1 LADLQNLW
9 DCGGQNA
16 FTDNYLTA
24 QKDTIFTNVAVLI
37 YVFDITSTE
46 WESDLKYFED
56 IIGTL
61 RENSSEAGIWV
72 LINKMDLADKEDPAR
87 KKYAE
92 KKAEIL
98 AVDERVSQET
108 ERKGLLRVFGTT
120 IWDESLYKVST
131 HSLRVY
137 SLRRGAHILQAW
149 SSVIHTLVPN
159 INLITSHLTYLRNL
173 CLAVEVV
180 VFEAETFLVIAKS
193 GSPLDADSSDLDDR
207 EVRGGMKALDRKRF
221 EKISETIKGFRK
233 TCQ

>member
-1 LADLQNLW
+1 M
-9 DCGGQNA
+9 
-16 FTDNYLTA
+16 TA

-61 RENSSEAGIWV
+61 RENSSEAGVWV

-87 KKYAE
+87 KKFAE

-98 AVDERVSQET
+98 SVDERVSQEK

-120 IWDESLYKVST
+120 IWDESLYKVCA
-131 HSLRVY
+131 SLSGPTAASATY
-137 SLRRGAHILQAW
+137 PQAW

-159 INLITSHLTYLRNL
+159 INLITSHLTYLRDL

-193 GSPLDADSSDLDDR
+193 GSPLDADNSDLDDR
-207 EVRGGMKALDRKRF
+207 EVKGGMKALDGKRF